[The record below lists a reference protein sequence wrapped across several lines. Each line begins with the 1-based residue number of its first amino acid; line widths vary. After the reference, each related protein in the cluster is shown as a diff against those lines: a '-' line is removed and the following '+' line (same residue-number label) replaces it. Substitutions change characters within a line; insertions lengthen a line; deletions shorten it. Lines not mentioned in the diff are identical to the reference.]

1 MSNIFPGDEGVI
13 RVKVKDTR
21 GDHVLV
27 DSVNLPVREFWFPA
41 SYFERT
47 AQGAASADNEKRA
60 ATSEP
65 ASPTATMRRAKGE
78 ERNRKPHARASREL
92 RPRPIQAIRTRRK
105 RRQSRPTENL
115 LSTSYG
121 RNESPERQSTCCFP
135 GFLCFWM
142 NQNSKRFSPVHLL
155 YRMPGPRAIR
165 FSGGS
170 LFFVGT
176 KKTSCRICESLP
188 TSTVHHFAME
198 QPGNDV
204 AAKELN
210 QMT

>member
-65 ASPTATMRRAKGE
+65 ATLAGTAVAVEEAPASLKDQAIAHVMSKGYDRVAAEKIVEEVGTKTILADRDDETSERRRAQQE
-78 ERNRKPHARASREL
+78 AARASL
-92 RPRPIQAIRTRRK
+92 AGAAT
-105 RRQSRPTENL
+105 TAD
-115 LSTSYG
+115 
-121 RNESPERQSTCCFP
+121 P
-135 GFLCFWM
+135 G
-142 NQNSKRFSPVHLL
+142 NQNKAQTP
-155 YRMPGPRAIR
+155 PKP
-165 FSGGS
+165 
-170 LFFVGT
+170 
-176 KKTSCRICESLP
+176 P
-188 TSTVHHFAME
+188 
-198 QPGNDV
+198 N
-204 AAKELN
+204 
-210 QMT
+210 